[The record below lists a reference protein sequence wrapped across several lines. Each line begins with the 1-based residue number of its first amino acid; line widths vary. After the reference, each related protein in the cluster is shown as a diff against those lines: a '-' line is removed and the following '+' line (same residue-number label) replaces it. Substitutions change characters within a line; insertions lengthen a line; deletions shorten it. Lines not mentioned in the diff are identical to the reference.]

1 MGLSGRMLKIL
12 QSMYGK
18 ATSRVVANG
27 TMSPT
32 FHCSKGVR
40 QGCNLSPLLF
50 SLFISDL
57 ESHLSANNSGSIHL
71 GSKKA
76 HLLLF
81 ADDLALLADSHS
93 GLQTSI
99 DLLEE
104 YCLTW
109 DLKINI
115 DKTKTVA
122 FNNKKGGPHFTLS
135 SSPLEATKDQPS

>member
-57 ESHLSANNSGSIHL
+57 ESYLTTNNSGSIQL
-71 GSKKA
+71 GKKKA
-76 HLLLF
+76 RLLLF
-81 ADDLALLADSHS
+81 ADDLALLADSHT
-93 GLQTSI
+93 GLQA
-99 DLLEE
+99 L
-104 YCLTW
+104 
-109 DLKINI
+109 IN
-115 DKTKTVA
+115 
-122 FNNKKGGPHFTLS
+122 LYES
-135 SSPLEATKDQPS
+135 QPQD